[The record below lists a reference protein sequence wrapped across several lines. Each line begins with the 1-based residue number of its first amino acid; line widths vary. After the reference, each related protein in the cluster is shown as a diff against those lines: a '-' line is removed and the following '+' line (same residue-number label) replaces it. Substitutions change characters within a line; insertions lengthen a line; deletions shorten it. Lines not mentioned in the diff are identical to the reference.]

1 MSSFNDFSRYISEN
15 AESLSAEVV
24 ESVVQEMNLDIPQ
37 WEKEQAANMYV
48 ELLGFFGLSLQE
60 EDRIEVPDSL
70 IEWSK
75 KNAEMQV
82 ASGGKISEI
91 VVRYP
96 PTRQVFSEIFT
107 RLSVQFGLTVTENAK
122 AARGIDAILDASL
135 TETFFAFERLSERY
149 QAEAQTQLLDLSA
162 PIVPVL
168 DDVVVLPFIGV
179 IDSYRIAHIMDN
191 VIPRIAEMNV
201 NHVIADFSGVLTID
215 AHIAQSIQQMGSIL
229 QLMGIHI
236 IIAGLR
242 PDLVQTIVH
251 SGIDM
256 LETDAYATVK
266 QALESV
272 SLA

>member
-1 MSSFNDFSRYISEN
+1 MSSFNDFSQYISEN
-15 AESLSAEVV
+15 AETLSAEVV
-24 ESVVQEMNLDIPQ
+24 ESVVQEMKLDIPE
-37 WEKEQAANMYV
+37 WEKEQATQMYV
-48 ELLGFFGLSLQE
+48 ELLGFFGKFLR
-60 EDRIEVPDSL
+60 EDRFEVPESL

-96 PTRQVFSEIFT
+96 ATRQVFSELFT
-107 RLSVQFGLTVTENAK
+107 RLSLKFGLTVVENAK
-122 AARGIDAILDASL
+122 ATRDINAILDVSL
-135 TETFFAFERLSERY
+135 NETFYAFERLSERY
-149 QAEAQTQLLDLSA
+149 QAETQMELLNLSA

-168 DDVVVLPFIGV
+168 EDVVVLPLIGV
-179 IDSYRIAHIMDN
+179 MDSYRIAHIMDN
-191 VIPRIAEMNV
+191 VIPRIAEKNV
-201 NHVIADFSGVLTID
+201 QHVITDFSGVLTID
-215 AHIAQSIQQMGSIL
+215 DQIAQSLQQIGSTL
-229 QLMGIHI
+229 QLMGIHV

-256 LETDAYATVK
+256 LDTDAYATVK

-272 SLA
+272 K

>member
-1 MSSFNDFSRYISEN
+1 MSSFNDFSQYISEN
-15 AESLSAEVV
+15 AETLSAEVV
-24 ESVVQEMNLDIPQ
+24 ESVVQEMNLDIPA
-37 WEKEQAANMYV
+37 WEKEQAVHMYV
-48 ELLGFFGLSLQE
+48 ELLGFFGQFLQE
-60 EDRIEVPDSL
+60 GDRIEVPESL

-96 PTRQVFSEIFT
+96 ATRQIFSELFT
-107 RLSVQFGLTVTENAK
+107 RLSLKFGLTVVENAK
-122 AARGIDAILDASL
+122 ATRGINAILDVSL
-135 TETFFAFERLSERY
+135 NETFYAFERLSERY
-149 QAEAQTQLLDLSA
+149 QAETQMELLNLSA

-168 DDVVVLPFIGV
+168 EDVVVLPLIGV
-179 IDSYRIAHIMDN
+179 MDSYRIAHIMDN
-191 VIPRIAEMNV
+191 VIPRIAEKNV
-201 NHVIADFSGVLTID
+201 QHVITDFSGVLTID
-215 AHIAQSIQQMGSIL
+215 DQIAQSLQQIGSTL
-229 QLMGIHI
+229 QLMGIHV

-256 LETDAYATVK
+256 LDTDAYATVK

-272 SLA
+272 NK